1 METNLYVLI
10 AVGLGSSV
18 VTYGI
23 TYLLHKRKVDEY
35 SNLQEAIQ
43 STGQI
48 LDCLKQD
55 RVTLH
60 QQVATQTKQAE
71 ETLIELKTRVEEK
84 KASVD
89 SQLMDL
95 NKLESEAAEK
105 QKELTTTLRQAEEA
119 ASQKRSALIASVRQT
134 EEALEQKKRELEEV
148 EQRTNDLVALEARAS
163 DIAASLKEDTTKRDA
178 LREELEA
185 LEDNLQDLKSE
196 LDLYTRIE
204 DFVGFGIFETP
215 EYLHEMPERYEAE
228 IRRVRERQRELIMNG
243 EAVELAEDIEIN
255 GSSKTGSAVLSGQA
269 KLILRAFNIE
279 CDILIEK
286 LNPGNFDRTLERIEK
301 VAEGLEKTSVSLA
314 TGITL
319 PFIDLKFEEC
329 RLVYEYKLKKAEK
342 DEEQRLI
349 REQMREEQKAIREYQ
364 KAIADAE
371 KEERIYRDLLEK
383 ARQKLQT
390 VHQDEKGEL
399 EARILV
405 LEVQLKEAEAKEER
419 AKSMAE
425 QTRRGHVYVISN
437 IGSFGEEVYKI
448 GLTRRL
454 DPLDRI
460 RELGDASVPFLFD
473 VHAIIFSED
482 APALEAA
489 LHQRFHHAR
498 VNAVNRR
505 KEFFNVS
512 LDEIRSAA
520 LELAGDEIDFRTT
533 VAADE
538 YYETRRLKGDAYDL
552 HRCMGNH

>member
-48 LDCLKQD
+48 LDGLKQD
-55 RVTLH
+55 RETLH
-60 QQVATQTKQAE
+60 QQVATQRKQAE
-71 ETLIELKTRVEEK
+71 ETLMELKTHVEEK

-89 SQLMDL
+89 SQLRDL

-119 ASQKRSALIASVRQT
+119 ASQKRSALITAVRQT
-134 EEALEQKKRELEEV
+134 EEALEQKKRELQEV

-163 DIAASLKEDTTKRDA
+163 DIASSLKEDTTKRDV

-405 LEVQLKEAEAKEER
+405 LEAQLKEAEAKEER

-520 LELAGDEIDFRTT
+520 MELAGDEIDFRTT

-538 YYETRRLKGDAYDL
+538 YYETRRLKGEMHCL
-552 HRCMGNH
+552 

>member
-48 LDCLKQD
+48 LDGLKQD
-55 RVTLH
+55 RETLH
-60 QQVATQTKQAE
+60 QQVATQRKQAE
-71 ETLIELKTRVEEK
+71 ETLMELKTHVEEK

-89 SQLMDL
+89 SQLRDL

-119 ASQKRSALIASVRQT
+119 ASQKRSALITAVRQT
-134 EEALEQKKRELEEV
+134 EEALEQKKRELQEV

-163 DIAASLKEDTTKRDA
+163 DIASSLKEDTTKRDV

-405 LEVQLKEAEAKEER
+405 LEAQLKEAEAKEER

-520 LELAGDEIDFRTT
+520 MELAGDEIDFRTT

-538 YYETRRLKGDAYDL
+538 YYETRRLKGEM
-552 HRCMGNH
+552 HCQ

>member
-48 LDCLKQD
+48 LDGLKQD
-55 RVTLH
+55 RETLH
-60 QQVATQTKQAE
+60 QQVATQRKQAE
-71 ETLIELKTRVEEK
+71 ETLMELKTHVEEK

-89 SQLMDL
+89 SQLRDL

-119 ASQKRSALIASVRQT
+119 ASQKRSALITAVRQT
-134 EEALEQKKRELEEV
+134 EEALEQKKRELQEV

-163 DIAASLKEDTTKRDA
+163 DIASSLKEDTTKRDV

-405 LEVQLKEAEAKEER
+405 LEAQLKEAEAKEER

-425 QTRRGHVYVISN
+425 LTRRGHVYVISN

-520 LELAGDEIDFRTT
+520 MELAGDEIDFRTT

-538 YYETRRLKGDAYDL
+538 YYETRRLKGEMHCL
-552 HRCMGNH
+552 

>member
-1 METNLYVLI
+1 MI

-48 LDCLKQD
+48 LDGLKQD
-55 RVTLH
+55 RETLH
-60 QQVATQTKQAE
+60 QQVATQRKQAE
-71 ETLIELKTRVEEK
+71 ETLMELKTHVEEK

-89 SQLMDL
+89 SQLRDL

-119 ASQKRSALIASVRQT
+119 ASQKRSALITAVRQT
-134 EEALEQKKRELEEV
+134 EEALEQKKRELQEV

-163 DIAASLKEDTTKRDA
+163 DIASSLKEDTTKRDV

-405 LEVQLKEAEAKEER
+405 LEAQLKEAEAKEER

-520 LELAGDEIDFRTT
+520 MELAGDEIDFRTT

-538 YYETRRLKGDAYDL
+538 YYETRRLKGEMHCL
-552 HRCMGNH
+552 

>member
-48 LDCLKQD
+48 LDGLKQD
-55 RVTLH
+55 RETLH
-60 QQVATQTKQAE
+60 QQVATQRKQAE
-71 ETLIELKTRVEEK
+71 ETLMELKTHVEEK

-89 SQLMDL
+89 SQLRDL

-119 ASQKRSALIASVRQT
+119 ASQKRSALITAVRQT
-134 EEALEQKKRELEEV
+134 EEALEQKKRELQEV

-163 DIAASLKEDTTKRDA
+163 DIASSLKEDTTKRDV

-405 LEVQLKEAEAKEER
+405 LEARLKEAEAKEER

-520 LELAGDEIDFRTT
+520 MELAGDEIDFRTT

-538 YYETRRLKGDAYDL
+538 YYETRRLKGEMHCL
-552 HRCMGNH
+552 

>member
-48 LDCLKQD
+48 LDGLKQD
-55 RVTLH
+55 RETLH
-60 QQVATQTKQAE
+60 QQVATQRKQAE
-71 ETLIELKTRVEEK
+71 ETLMELKTHVEEK

-89 SQLMDL
+89 SQLRDL

-119 ASQKRSALIASVRQT
+119 ASQKRSALITAVRQT
-134 EEALEQKKRELEEV
+134 EEALEQKKRELQEV

-163 DIAASLKEDTTKRDA
+163 DIASSLKEDTTKRDV

-405 LEVQLKEAEAKEER
+405 LEAQLKEAEAKEKR

-520 LELAGDEIDFRTT
+520 MELAGDEIDFRTT

-538 YYETRRLKGDAYDL
+538 YYETRRLKGEMHCL
-552 HRCMGNH
+552 

>member
-71 ETLIELKTRVEEK
+71 EILIELKTRVEEK

-185 LEDNLQDLKSE
+185 LEDNLQFLKSE

>member
-10 AVGLGSSV
+10 AVGIGSSV

-228 IRRVRERQRELIMNG
+228 IRRVRERHRELIMNG

-405 LEVQLKEAEAKEER
+405 LEAQLKEAEAKEER

-454 DPLDRI
+454 DPFDRI

-482 APALEAA
+482 APALESA
-489 LHQRFHHAR
+489 LHKRFHHAR

-512 LDEIRSAA
+512 LDEIR
-520 LELAGDEIDFRTT
+520 LAVLDLVGDEIDFRTT

-552 HRCMGNH
+552 H